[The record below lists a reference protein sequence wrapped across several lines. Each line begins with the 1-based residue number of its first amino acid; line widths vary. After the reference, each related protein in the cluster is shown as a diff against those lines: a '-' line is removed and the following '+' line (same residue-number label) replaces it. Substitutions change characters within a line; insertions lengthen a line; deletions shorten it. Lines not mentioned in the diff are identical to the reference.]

1 MHLPWH
7 NKTGI
12 PKAIAILATI
22 GILAFGLCTANV
34 VLGEPDPVSKWRKLL
49 QFTIPVCAI
58 TFFACMIAV
67 AVLVDLSKRRS
78 KRNSQRKPL

>member
-1 MHLPWH
+1 MHLPWR

-22 GILAFGLCTANV
+22 GILAFGLCTANFV
-34 VLGEPDPVSKWRKLL
+34 VAPDSDSKWL
-49 QFTIPVCAI
+49 QYAIPLCAI
-58 TFFACMIAV
+58 TFVASMLAV

-78 KRNSQRKPL
+78 KHKN